1 MQQSLLKTQFQSSL
15 EPGRSG
21 LKRKAHETPRRIR
34 QASSS
39 HRSRKYQVIH
49 VCRNPIVS
57 RLRQCDLNSKP
68 PWLPM
73 PLTTTV
79 SLIKNREKYSN
90 DPSQSSEVQTPSHFP
105 REASAA
111 KCQPSLPLQ

>member
-34 QASSS
+34 P
-39 HRSRKYQVIH
+39 HRRHTAFANTKRIH

-57 RLRQCDLNSKP
+57 RLRQWDLNSGSP
-68 PWLPM
+68 GCPC
-73 PLTTTV
+73 
-79 SLIKNREKYSN
+79 
-90 DPSQSSEVQTPSHFP
+90 PSQP
-105 REASAA
+105 RF
-111 KCQPSLPLQ
+111 L